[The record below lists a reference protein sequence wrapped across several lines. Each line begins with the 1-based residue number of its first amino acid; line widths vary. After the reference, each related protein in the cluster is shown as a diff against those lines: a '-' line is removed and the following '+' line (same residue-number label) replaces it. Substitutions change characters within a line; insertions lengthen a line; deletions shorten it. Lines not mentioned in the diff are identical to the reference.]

1 MDAKANTLICASPV
15 TQPDTEKKVTAIH
28 SAYMLVVSGGIP
40 GTMVE
45 LSEQGTTLGRSAEC
59 SFQISDITVSR
70 EHAVIMID
78 EMGSVQIRDQGSTNG
93 TFLNGKRIHARRL
106 VELADGDRVQLGTK
120 IVLKLVRLDPNDEQF
135 QREMFERTVRD
146 PLTGLYNRAY
156 LLNQIGVLAERSASQ
171 GIGLA
176 VLMLDIDHFKQIN
189 DRHGHLAG
197 DDVLRQVAAVIREST
212 RSEDLVARFGGEEF
226 VVVLPVSVPDLAA
239 ERAERIRSNL
249 AERTVIA
256 EGTTLRV
263 TASIG
268 MAFAAPGRSRNEM
281 ALIMTADEALYQAK
295 ADGRN
300 RVVFGHRAMQLAPRQ
315 TESAEFAIVFSK

>member
-15 TQPDTEKKVTAIH
+15 TQTDTEKKVTAIH

-45 LSEQGTTLGRSAEC
+45 LSEQGASLGRSAEC

-106 VELADGDRVQLGTK
+106 VELADGDRVQLGTN

-189 DRHGHLAG
+189 DRYGHLAG